1 MFAIALFIVSL
12 GQYSHGELED
22 VQLGDAGTGV
32 AEGGRGGG
40 IHGQGSDFG
49 NGVPAG
55 GTYSYNEDRWL
66 DEDLVCVKKKA
77 DRIMGGEWD

>member
-1 MFAIALFIVSL
+1 M
-12 GQYSHGELED
+12 
-22 VQLGDAGTGV
+22 QLGDAGTGV